1 MAIFYEIPE
10 HMVLFYLIGYNYAY
24 KRYGE
29 DHIKYPDRV
38 MVGTETCVSER
49 GFKYYE
55 PMSFS

>member
-1 MAIFYEIPE
+1 
-10 HMVLFYLIGYNYAY
+10 MVLFYLIGYNYAY